1 MSKQEKE
8 VHLGDGVLEGAL
20 QTLNKCASKSI
31 NSLIEKF
38 FDEFDAAAKDFPS
51 DIRDCIAKVRDY
63 LSQQGNEP
71 RLELK
76 TEGNIKRQKRTVKP
90 LQVIKPITEGSIKQ
104 QKSVVKIISP
114 DDPNLPPE
122 TRVLAARLEGFN
134 EGKDYE
140 YKIAML
146 ALADNN
152 TPKELIVA
160 VRDYIKKREHEWVSK
175 GIDTIEQ
182 QYNDK
187 KFLWDE

>member
-1 MSKQEKE
+1 MPKQEKE
-8 VHLGDGVLEGAL
+8 IHFGDGVLDEAKR
-20 QTLNKCASKSI
+20 TLNKRTANWTSTSI
-31 NSLIEKF
+31 NSL
-38 FDEFDAAAKDFPS
+38 FDLLDPYAKDLPS
-51 DIRDCIAKVRDY
+51 DIKESIIKIKEYYR
-63 LSQQGNEP
+63 QQGNTP
-71 RLELK
+71 RLKPK
-76 TEGNIKRQKRTVKP
+76 TEVNIKQQKRTVKP
-90 LQVIKPITEGSIKQ
+90 LPVMKPKTEGSIKQ
-104 QKSVVKIISP
+104 QKSVAKIISP

-152 TPKELIVA
+152 TPKELIIA

>member
-8 VHLGDGVLEGAL
+8 IHFGDGVLDEAKR
-20 QTLNKCASKSI
+20 TLNKRTANWTSTII
-31 NSLIEKF
+31 NSL
-38 FDEFDAAAKDFPS
+38 FDLLDPYAKDLPS
-51 DIRDCIAKVRDY
+51 DIKESIIKIKEYYR
-63 LSQQGNEP
+63 QQGNTP
-71 RLELK
+71 RLKPK
-76 TEGNIKRQKRTVKP
+76 TEVN
-90 LQVIKPITEGSIKQ
+90 IKQ